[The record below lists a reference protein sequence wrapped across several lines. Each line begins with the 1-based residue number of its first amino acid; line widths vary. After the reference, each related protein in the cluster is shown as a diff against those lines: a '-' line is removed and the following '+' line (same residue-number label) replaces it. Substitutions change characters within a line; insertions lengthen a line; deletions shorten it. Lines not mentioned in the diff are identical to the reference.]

1 MTGKAEVILD
11 QESQHHDASS
21 PNGGLAPQ
29 DEPNTIGTLFILIV
43 FLMALAGLWGIMYFT
58 LLGR

>member
-11 QESQHHDASS
+11 QESQERSASS
-21 PNGGLAPQ
+21 PGGGLSPQ
-29 DEPNTIGTLFILIV
+29 EEPNTIGTLFILVV

>member
-1 MTGKAEVILD
+1 MTGEAEVILD
-11 QESQHHDASS
+11 QESQDRGASS
-21 PNGGLAPQ
+21 PEGGLSPQ
-29 DEPNTIGTLFILIV
+29 EEPNTIGTLFILIV

>member
-1 MTGKAEVILD
+1 VEQQPQQRNGSLPDSE
-11 QESQHHDASS
+11 ASS
-21 PNGGLAPQ
+21 GN
-29 DEPNTIGTLFILIV
+29 EPVTIGTLFILIV